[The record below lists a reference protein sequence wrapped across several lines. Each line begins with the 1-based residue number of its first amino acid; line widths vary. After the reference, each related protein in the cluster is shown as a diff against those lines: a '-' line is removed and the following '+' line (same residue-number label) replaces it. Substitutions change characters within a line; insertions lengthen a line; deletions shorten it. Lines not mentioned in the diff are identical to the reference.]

1 MERYIMLFKFTDK
14 GIANV
19 QDSPNRA
26 EGFKAIAAQVGAK
39 VEFQY
44 WTFGEFDGALV
55 LTAPDD
61 TAIGALAIGL
71 GRLGN
76 VRTTMLRAFDINE
89 FRTMLEKMPKF

>member
-14 GIANV
+14 GIGNV
-19 QDSPNRA
+19 QDSPKRA
-26 EGFKAIAAQVGAK
+26 EAFKDVAAQVGAK
-39 VEFQY
+39 VECQY

-55 LTAPDD
+55 LTAPND

-76 VRTTMLRAFDINE
+76 VRTTMLRAFDITE
-89 FRTMLEKMPKF
+89 FRKMLEKMPKF